1 MSIET
6 FWVIVVFAFDHG
18 GGGLVGLLFLYWL
31 ARARED

>member
-6 FWVIVVFAFDHG
+6 FWVIVVYAFVLG
-18 GGGLVGLLFLYWL
+18 VGGLVGLLGLYWL

>member
-6 FWVIVVFAFDHG
+6 FWVIVVYGFVLG
-18 GGGLVGLLFLYWL
+18 VGGLVGLLVLYWL